1 VNPPELPGVAH
12 RFHDLPT
19 GVRVHVA
26 AAGAPDAPAVLALH
40 GFPQHWWMWR
50 RVIPLLAAE
59 HLVLAMDLRGLGWSS
74 QPADGAD
81 FRKRRIAEDAIALLD
96 VLGIERALL
105 LGHDW
110 GGWASFLAVTAA
122 PERFTGLVAAGIAHP
137 WQPVATA
144 LRALPRLAYQSPLA
158 APGLGP
164 QIVRR
169 IVPTLLRGAWGDR
182 SSYDRGAEEIYAA
195 RYREP
200 ERAAAASRLYRDF
213 LRHEIGRTRAGR
225 LTVPT
230 RLLQGTRDPLGTAVA
245 RGLERHGDDARTIL
259 LEGCGHFVAEE
270 RPEAVAAAVDELV
283 PTAR

>member
-1 VNPPELPGVAH
+1 VNPPDLPGVAH
-12 RFHDLPT
+12 VFHDLPT

-26 AAGAPDAPAVLALH
+26 IAGAADAPAVLALH

-50 RVIPLLAAE
+50 RVIPLLAPE
-59 HLVLAMDLRGLGWSS
+59 LRVLAMDLRGLGWSS
-74 QPADGAD
+74 QPANGAD
-81 FRKRRIAEDAIALLD
+81 FRKRRIAEDAVALLD

-110 GGWASFLAVTAA
+110 GGWAAFLAVTAA

-144 LRALPRLAYQSPLA
+144 LRALPRLVYQPPLA

-164 QIVRR
+164 R
-169 IVPTLLRGAWGDR
+169 IIRHVVPMLLRGAWGD
-182 SSYDRGAEEIYAA
+182 SSTYDRGAEEVYAA

-225 LTVPT
+225 LTVPA
-230 RLLQGTRDPLGTAVA
+230 RLLHGTRDPLGTALA

-259 LEGCGHFVAEE
+259 LEGCGHFVPEE

-283 PTAR
+283 